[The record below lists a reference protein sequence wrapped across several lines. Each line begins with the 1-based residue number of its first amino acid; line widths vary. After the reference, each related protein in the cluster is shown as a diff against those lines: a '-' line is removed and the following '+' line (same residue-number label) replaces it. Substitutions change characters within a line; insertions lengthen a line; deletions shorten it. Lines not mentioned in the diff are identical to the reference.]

1 MSFTQDE
8 LQAFNTILEQK
19 LALHRRELEL
29 SLDQRM
35 KMLRQ
40 EFEQYL
46 ATMQQDLQNLPLRL
60 SEQQNEL
67 KDTVSKYLAA
77 YQPRVLEEVE
87 QGDAGI
93 AGLQAEISWDDL
105 MDVIDKVVSDRLS
118 LLEGAIQAMVRNA
131 EHSLLTQLHSLQSSM
146 TLIRSRCTDTTST
159 GMTDIQDVFTSVEQ
173 LEHIIKSLQVAMT
186 ANHTLLSN
194 RLYHHQHLPLERAH
208 PIPPPVLPA
217 NENDVQDGEEQL

>member
-77 YQPRVLEEVE
+77 YQPRVIEEVE

-93 AGLQAEISWDDL
+93 AGVQAEISWDDL

-146 TLIRSRCTDTTST
+146 TLIRSHCTDTTST

-173 LEHIIKSLQVAMT
+173 LEHIIELLQVAMT

-208 PIPPPVLPA
+208 PTPPPVLPA
-217 NENDVQDGEEQL
+217 SENDVQDGEEQL